1 MVRWHSFFL
10 KRSIEASS
18 PKNHWKCKKAK
29 MRRKNLHKFL
39 KISDPQRVSLQAVFW
54 QRPTRETGREGR
66 SFVNHQGPEGS
77 QWSYVV
83 LVEGV
88 MELWKIL
95 ETMAHWRSVS
105 LIFYWDPRIYC
116 STHGRKSTRL
126 FAVAVLGLYYP
137 ILWGLQ
143 EAITRI
149 PINQLVFHGMSAKGF
164 EQEKTPFFT
173 RKKKDTL
180 HVKTTITIIVRTGIV
195 NEINPCY
202 KNMSS
207 FPKDHSSSSDC

>member
-1 MVRWHSFFL
+1 MFSEWCGGILFFL

-95 ETMAHWRSVS
+95 ETMAHLEVRFPHLLLGPPNLLFHSWEEEYSV
-105 LIFYWDPRIYC
+105 ICGCRI
-116 STHGRKSTRL
+116 GI
-126 FAVAVLGLYYP
+126 
-137 ILWGLQ
+137 ILSDSMG
-143 EAITRI
+143 ITRS
-149 PINQLVFHGMSAKGF
+149 HY
-164 EQEKTPFFT
+164 
-173 RKKKDTL
+173 KD
-180 HVKTTITIIVRTGIV
+180 
-195 NEINPCY
+195 PY
-202 KNMSS
+202 
-207 FPKDHSSSSDC
+207 